1 MIALAV
7 SGAIQSGSLLGRS
20 DINAWGS
27 WAILA
32 IIGISINIAS
42 LKSLILNLRFVFLVD
57 DDDWGES
64 VIKADLSIIAS
75 LVGCDFI
82 SIGGVALIN
91 VSVTLLIIDLC
102 ASLTSLGFDQ
112 LAASHGSHIVII
124 KVEGHRLFFKL
135 VEAEVLIVAV
145 VVLVV
150 VDSAAEVRNKR
161 VILFHLSVCALA
173 ITDVPTT
180 LAATPISVFIVPLSV
195 GRWDESCNSEKFVL
209 HF

>member
-32 IIGISINIAS
+32 IIGISIDRAWI
-42 LKSLILNLRFVFLVD
+42 LKLERFVFLVD

-124 KVEGHRLFFKL
+124 KVEGHRLFFEL

-195 GRWDESCNSEKFVL
+195 GRWDESCNSKKFVL

>member
-32 IIGISINIAS
+32 IIGISINRV
-42 LKSLILNLRFVFLVD
+42 LILKLERFVFLVD

-124 KVEGHRLFFKL
+124 KVEGHRLFFEL
-135 VEAEVLIVAV
+135 VKAEVLIVAV

-180 LAATPISVFIVPLSV
+180 LAATPISVIIVPLSV
-195 GRWDESCNSEKFVL
+195 GRWDESCNCEKFVL

>member
-32 IIGISINIAS
+32 IIGISINRAWI
-42 LKSLILNLRFVFLVD
+42 LKLEWFVFLVD

-124 KVEGHRLFFKL
+124 KVEGHRLFFEL

>member
-32 IIGISINIAS
+32 IIGISINRVWIS
-42 LKSLILNLRFVFLVD
+42 KLERFVFLVD

-102 ASLTSLGFDQ
+102 ASLTSLGFDR
-112 LAASHGSHIVII
+112 LAASHGSHIFII
-124 KVEGHRLFFKL
+124 KVEGHRLFFEL

-195 GRWDESCNSEKFVL
+195 GRWEESCNSEKFVL

>member
-32 IIGISINIAS
+32 IIGISINRAS
-42 LKSLILNLRFVFLVD
+42 ILQLERFVFLVD

-124 KVEGHRLFFKL
+124 KVEGHRLFFEL

>member
-32 IIGISINIAS
+32 IIGISINRAWI
-42 LKSLILNLRFVFLVD
+42 LKLERFVFLVD

-124 KVEGHRLFFKL
+124 KVEGHRLFFEL

-195 GRWDESCNSEKFVL
+195 GRWEESCNSEKFVL

>member
-32 IIGISINIAS
+32 IIGISINRAWI
-42 LKSLILNLRFVFLVD
+42 LKLEWFVFLVD

-124 KVEGHRLFFKL
+124 KVEGHRLFFEL

-195 GRWDESCNSEKFVL
+195 GRWEESCNSEKFVL

>member
-32 IIGISINIAS
+32 IIGISINRDWI
-42 LKSLILNLRFVFLVD
+42 LKLERFVFLVD

-124 KVEGHRLFFKL
+124 KVEGHRLFFEL

-180 LAATPISVFIVPLSV
+180 LAAIPISVFIVPLSV
-195 GRWDESCNSEKFVL
+195 GRWDESCNCEKFVL

>member
-32 IIGISINIAS
+32 IIGISINRAWI
-42 LKSLILNLRFVFLVD
+42 LKLERFVFLVD

-124 KVEGHRLFFKL
+124 KVEGHRLFFEL
-135 VEAEVLIVAV
+135 VKAEVLIVAV

-180 LAATPISVFIVPLSV
+180 LAATPISVIIVPLSV
-195 GRWDESCNSEKFVL
+195 GRWDESCNSKKFVL

>member
-32 IIGISINIAS
+32 IIGISINRAWI
-42 LKSLILNLRFVFLVD
+42 LKLERFVFLVD

-124 KVEGHRLFFKL
+124 KVEGHRLFFEL
-135 VEAEVLIVAV
+135 VKAEVLIVAV

-195 GRWDESCNSEKFVL
+195 GRWEESCNSEKFVL

>member
-32 IIGISINIAS
+32 IIGISINRV
-42 LKSLILNLRFVFLVD
+42 LILKLERFVFLVD

-124 KVEGHRLFFKL
+124 KVEGHRLFFEL

-195 GRWDESCNSEKFVL
+195 GRWEESCNSEKFVL

>member
-32 IIGISINIAS
+32 IIGISINRAWI
-42 LKSLILNLRFVFLVD
+42 LKLERFVFLVD

-124 KVEGHRLFFKL
+124 KVEGHRLFFEL

>member
-32 IIGISINIAS
+32 IIGISINRV
-42 LKSLILNLRFVFLVD
+42 LILKLERFVFLVD

-124 KVEGHRLFFKL
+124 KVEGHRLFFEL

-195 GRWDESCNSEKFVL
+195 GRWDESCNSKKFVL

>member
-32 IIGISINIAS
+32 IIGISINRAWI
-42 LKSLILNLRFVFLVD
+42 LKLERFVFLVD

-112 LAASHGSHIVII
+112 PAASHGSHIVII
-124 KVEGHRLFFKL
+124 KVEGHRLFFEL
-135 VEAEVLIVAV
+135 VKAEVLIVAV

-195 GRWDESCNSEKFVL
+195 GRWEESCNSEKFVL

>member
-32 IIGISINIAS
+32 IIGISINRAWI
-42 LKSLILNLRFVFLVD
+42 LKLERFVFLVD

-124 KVEGHRLFFKL
+124 KVEGHRLFFEL
-135 VEAEVLIVAV
+135 VKAEVLIVAV

-195 GRWDESCNSEKFVL
+195 GRWDESCNSKKFVL

>member
-32 IIGISINIAS
+32 IIGISINRAWI
-42 LKSLILNLRFVFLVD
+42 LKLERFVFLVD

-124 KVEGHRLFFKL
+124 KVEGHRLFFEL
-135 VEAEVLIVAV
+135 VKAEVLIVAV

>member
-32 IIGISINIAS
+32 IIGISINRDWI
-42 LKSLILNLRFVFLVD
+42 LKLERFVFLVD

-124 KVEGHRLFFKL
+124 KVEGHRLFFEL

-180 LAATPISVFIVPLSV
+180 LAATPISVIIVPLSV
-195 GRWDESCNSEKFVL
+195 GRWDESCNCEKFVL